1 LYYID
6 SLLVKGF
13 RNYNQQHL
21 HFNPRINILVGENG
35 QGKTNLIEAIY
46 YLTVTRSFRT
56 NRDQELANWHD
67 NYFYIKGT
75 FVKNDFKDELQVTY
89 RSGKPL
95 TVKLNQ
101 DNLNRFDHLQKY
113 PVVVFSPDDLMLI
126 REGPSVRRRFLN
138 LEASRLSPIYFSELR
153 AYQKVLQQR
162 NSLLKENYNNRQTL
176 GRRIEPWN
184 DSLVSLGT
192 NIIQARVKIIKAL
205 EKETKIFFEQ
215 MTKANET
222 LTLDYA
228 CGFDYSEGQ
237 KETRNNFLSL
247 LSSKYETELRRGS
260 TQVGPHLDD
269 MKILINGYDTRK
281 YSSQGQKR
289 TAALALKMAE
299 VSLFKK
305 IHENWPIILLDD
317 VFSEFDQKRKQYF
330 LDYLIN
336 NTGQCFIT
344 TASDLNEIINNLQSE
359 YKIFTVFRGSI
370 TNENSGP
377 GY

>member
-1 LYYID
+1 MYYID
-6 SLLVKGF
+6 SLMVKGF
-13 RNYNQQHL
+13 RNYNQQQL
-21 HFNPRINILVGENG
+21 YFNPRLNILVGENG

-67 NYFYIKGT
+67 NSFSIKGK
-75 FVKNDFKDELQVTY
+75 FVKNDFKDELQVIY

-95 TVKLNQ
+95 NVKLNHES
-101 DNLNRFDHLQKY
+101 LKRFEHLQRY

-138 LEASRLSPIYFSELR
+138 LEASRLSPVYFSELR
-153 AYQKVLQQR
+153 DYQRVLQQR
-162 NSLLKENYNNRQTL
+162 NNLLKDSFNNRHTL
-176 GRRIEPWN
+176 KRRIEPWS

-192 NIIQARVKIIKAL
+192 NIVQARVKIIKAL
-205 EKETKIFFEQ
+205 ENEAKIFFEQ
-215 MTKANET
+215 MTNANET

-228 CGFDYSEGQ
+228 CAFDYCGGQ
-237 KETRNNFLSL
+237 EETKNNFFEL
-247 LSSKYETELRRGS
+247 LSSMYETELRRGS

-269 MKILINGYDTRK
+269 IKILINGYDTRK

-305 IHENWPIILLDD
+305 MHEDWPIILLDD
-317 VFSEFDQKRKQYF
+317 VFSEFDHKRKQYF
-330 LDYLIN
+330 LDYLKN

-344 TASDLNEIINNLQSE
+344 TASDLNGIINNLNRE
-359 YKIFTVFRGSI
+359 YKIFTVCRGSI

-377 GY
+377 GH

>member
-1 LYYID
+1 MYYID

-21 HFNPRINILVGENG
+21 HFSPRLNILVGENG

-67 NYFYIKGT
+67 NYFFIKGT
-75 FVKNDFKDELQVTY
+75 FIKNDFKDELQVIY

-95 TVKLNQ
+95 NVKLNQ
-101 DNLNRFDHLQKY
+101 ESLNRFDHLQRY

-138 LEASRLSPIYFSELR
+138 LEASRLSPVYFSELR
-153 AYQKVLQQR
+153 AYQRVLQQR
-162 NSLLKENYNNRQTL
+162 NSLLKESYNNRQTL

-192 NIIQARVKIIKAL
+192 NIVQARVKIIKAL
-205 EKETKIFFEQ
+205 EREAKIFFEQ

-222 LTLDYA
+222 LKLDYA
-228 CGFDYSEGQ
+228 CGFDYGEGQ
-237 KETRNNFLSL
+237 KETKNNFLSL

-305 IHENWPIILLDD
+305 MHETWPIILLDD
-317 VFSEFDQKRKQYF
+317 VFSELDQNRKQYF
-330 LDYLIN
+330 IDYLKN

-344 TASDLNEIINNLQSE
+344 TATDLNSIVNNLKRE
-359 YKIFTVFRGSI
+359 YKIFTVCRGSI
-370 TNENSGP
+370 KNENSGP
-377 GY
+377 GH